1 MWNDLAPGLPEACR
15 QMERAEADPVGADD
29 ARVKAWAELAG
40 TPAFQAIASD
50 AISAAAIVADD
61 VVVDLGAG
69 TGLLALRAAG
79 TAERVIAVD
88 RSAAML
94 AHLRASADQR
104 EMVNIDTIT
113 ADIRS
118 LPLAD
123 ECASVVV
130 SNYAFHHLDH
140 AGKQL
145 ALTEARRILQP
156 GGRLVIADMMFG
168 LSLRDR
174 DRHIIASKIVA
185 IGRRGPAGLWR
196 IARNGALIATGRWEH
211 PEPPEAWR
219 RMLEQRRF
227 EHVDVSLL
235 AHESGVA
242 CARRPARATPG

>member
-1 MWNDLAPGLPEACR
+1 MWNDPAPVLQEASR
-15 QMERAEADPVGADD
+15 QMERAAADQVGDND

-40 TPAFQAIASD
+40 TLAFQAIASD
-50 AISAAAIVADD
+50 AMSAAAIAADD
-61 VVVDLGAG
+61 
-69 TGLLALRAAG
+69 
-79 TAERVIAVD
+79 
-88 RSAAML
+88 
-94 AHLRASADQR
+94 
-104 EMVNIDTIT
+104 
-113 ADIRS
+113 
-118 LPLAD
+118 
-123 ECASVVV
+123 VVV

-211 PEPPEAWR
+211 LEPPEAWR

-227 EHVDVSLL
+227 ENVDVSLL

-242 CARRPARATPG
+242 CARRPVRDATA